1 MIQFSFCS
9 ARFLKFMSIFP
20 HASTFSGFIVAER
33 AEAVNGN
40 PKLPFAIPFL
50 GCYDKHQKHD
60 WEIHQKYN
68 IKIQY
73 KV

>member
-33 AEAVNGN
+33 VEAVNGN
-40 PKLPFAIPFL
+40 LKLPFAIPFL